1 MPLQKISK
9 NSKKVL
15 KKQCVTKKNI
25 KNIREQ
31 KFNQISNDQK
41 NEFKYIHLPKI
52 SIKQIE
58 TCYAIAINNSNT
70 LCIVAMCSM
79 IKIME
84 IQELKKELN
93 QNSLEDKALCIQ
105 LQILEGIHTD
115 IVSTLNFMEKPE
127 NIDSF
132 ISGSFDGR
140 IIIWALKKIKED
152 FVKPKQWFP
161 QFILL
166 GHISYV
172 NCLSL
177 LNDENIISGSSD
189 NTIKLW
195 NLNKLKN
202 DWSCIQTVREHTD
215 IVLGLSINEEK
226 KQLISCGGDKKILI
240 MKLTSNGKLQ
250 INQIINVDIRGSRIT
265 FITNELFVFLQESS
279 NNLHIYK
286 ALRKNIY
293 EKYQEFPVSGGGQS
307 CDFYFPAQ
315 YIKQMNLLV
324 LKNGRCVNLI
334 KIVINLNN
342 QNIEIQCNQQQV
354 LTFGKLEIS
363 RTYGTL
369 SNNGDLLVTW
379 NSTSNQIQFRI
390 LKENIEINHHI

>member
-9 NSKKVL
+9 KSKKVF

-25 KNIREQ
+25 KNKREQ
-31 KFNQISNDQK
+31 KFNQISNDLK
-41 NEFKYIHLPKI
+41 NEFKYVLLPTM

-58 TCYAIAINNSNT
+58 TCYAIAINNRNT

-84 IQELKKELN
+84 IQELKKEFN
-93 QNSLEDKALCIQ
+93 QNSLEDKAKCIQ

-140 IIIWALKKIKED
+140 IIIWALKKIKQD
-152 FVKPKQWFP
+152 FVKQKQWFP

-166 GHISYV
+166 VHISYV

-195 NLNKLKN
+195 NLNKIKN
-202 DWSCIQTVREHTD
+202 DWSCIQTIREHTD
-215 IVLGLSINEEK
+215 IVFGLSINEDK

-293 EKYQEFPVSGGGQS
+293 EQYQEFPVSGGGQS

-324 LKNGRCVNLI
+324 L
-334 KIVINLNN
+334 
-342 QNIEIQCNQQQV
+342 
-354 LTFGKLEIS
+354 TFGKLEVS
-363 RTYGTL
+363 RTYGTI
-369 SNNGDLLVTW
+369 SNNGDLLMTW

-390 LKENIEINHHI
+390 LKENIEKNHHI